1 MDTQTY
7 ARQSMKTLTLLHEWG
22 GYAYAQ
28 ANLTSQ
34 IIHIVSS
41 SVIVFFIRLEIIRH
55 SHPIISIDFHVIF
68 STLFHRPKSEYTELD
83 EVGGFT

>member
-1 MDTQTY
+1 MRGEGMPMRKLILHHKLY
-7 ARQSMKTLTLLHEWG
+7 TLFPQGKSVFT
-22 GYAYAQ
+22 
-28 ANLTSQ
+28 
-34 IIHIVSS
+34 

-83 EVGGFT
+83 EVGGFN